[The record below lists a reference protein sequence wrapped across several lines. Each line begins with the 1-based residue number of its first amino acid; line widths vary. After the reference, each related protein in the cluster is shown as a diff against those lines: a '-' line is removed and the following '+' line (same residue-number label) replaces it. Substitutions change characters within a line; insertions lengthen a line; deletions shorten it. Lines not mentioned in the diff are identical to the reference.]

1 MALQVARVVGM
12 KYRFKPGDH
21 TYFQPVISRIDGR
34 TGSSD
39 DTAIPVLVEAVRHE
53 EGKVFYDISLPN
65 GEGGYYRQH
74 PLRSVDSYFIVRH
87 AEEVGA

>member
-1 MALQVARVVGM
+1 M
-12 KYRFKPGDH
+12 KYRFKPGDY

-39 DTAIPVLVEAVRHE
+39 DTAIPVRIEAVTAKD
-53 EGKVFYDISLPN
+53 GKVLYDIALPN
-65 GEGGYYRQH
+65 GEGDYYSAY

-87 AEEVGA
+87 AEQLGV